1 MRGRSLD
8 VDPHARSR
16 ASVYQARNFLLW
28 HSPGCARRRDNPG
41 AKSVQTRLSGP
52 RGCPEG
58 SAVRQNQ
65 FSFRVGLCGHQELV
79 FVPRL
84 FRAFND
90 CRISISQAYLLCAD
104 HACQHSA
111 PRFGRSFFASY
122 HAIGLPADAGGLYPR
137 SSSDVATAS
146 VRMVCGLRG
155 RRPFPIIPAR
165 PATSAPAY
173 IPIQ

>member
-1 MRGRSLD
+1 MSILTPEAGQAYIRHVIFSFGIRPVARG
-8 VDPHARSR
+8 AETI
-16 ASVYQARNFLLW
+16 QERNRF
-28 HSPGCARRRDNPG
+28 R
-41 AKSVQTRLSGP
+41 
-52 RGCPEG
+52 RGCPDREAAPKALPCDKTN
-58 SAVRQNQ
+58 SASELGFVVIKSWSSCRDCSGHLTIAEYPSLRRI
-65 FSFRVGLCGHQELV
+65 FS
-79 FVPRL
+79 
-84 FRAFND
+84 
-90 CRISISQAYLLCAD
+90 AD

-137 SSSDVATAS
+137 SSSGVATAS